1 MLVLIAFGKLILII
15 IVSVSLINLIINSF
29 SWIYLLTSNL
39 ILLRNDLLENS
50 EKDFI
55 LIEEDEDKENEK
67 SFITSLKKEK
77 RLVKKIPDLYVID
90 EDLITKKNI
99 INIFF
104 FS

>member
-1 MLVLIAFGKLILII
+1 M
-15 IVSVSLINLIINSF
+15 
-29 SWIYLLTSNL
+29 LTSNL
-39 ILLRNDLLENS
+39 ILLRNDLSENS

-67 SFITSLKKEK
+67 SFITSSKKGK

>member
-39 ILLRNDLLENS
+39 ILLRNDLSENS

-67 SFITSLKKEK
+67 SFITSSKKGK

>member
-1 MLVLIAFGKLILII
+1 M
-15 IVSVSLINLIINSF
+15 
-29 SWIYLLTSNL
+29 LTSNL

>member
-77 RLVKKIPDLYVID
+77 RLVKKIPDLHIIN
-90 EDLITKKNI
+90 EDLTVKKNI
-99 INIFF
+99 INISL